1 MKKFIS
7 KKSLFW
13 LSLMICI
20 IIPVVLFGI
29 SQHLADKL
37 LPQNM
42 AGRWADE
49 KETAQISCSFSRG
62 SGIDENQIKGWEYGI
77 SQKLKE
83 ASIEPK
89 TETGRLW
96 ADAYS
101 ASGRITLQN
110 GSSAVDATAVGIGG
124 DFFLFHPIK
133 LLEGSY
139 FSGNDVLQDYVI
151 IDEYAA
157 WQLFGSNDIIG
168 MQVTIQGVPHVIAG
182 VVEREQGKLVEAAGG
197 SEMLVYV
204 SYQTLQKYGT
214 DYGINHFE
222 IVMPNPV
229 KDFAKQMVTEQLAMD
244 AKNIEIIENSTRF
257 DFLQI
262 MKVIGAF
269 GSRSMSQKG
278 IIYPYWENV
287 ARGTEDTIALL
298 TIIALLLLCYP
309 VITAIVFLI
318 RYWKKKTWTWKS
330 VFNKIKDFLGEIGR
344 RIWSN
349 RKKKREEKKDEEEF
363 E

>member
-13 LSLMICI
+13 LSLIICI
-20 IIPVVLFGI
+20 IIPAVLFGV
-29 SQHLADKL
+29 SNHWQSKL
-37 LPQNM
+37 LTQNM

-49 KETAQISCSFSRG
+49 KETAQISCFFSRG
-62 SGIDENQIKGWEYGI
+62 SGIDENRIKGWEYGI

-101 ASGRITLQN
+101 ASGKITLKN
-110 GSSAVDATAVGIGG
+110 GKSSVDASAVGIGG
-124 DFFLFHPIK
+124 DFFLFHPLK

-168 MQVTIQGVPHVIAG
+168 MQVTIQDVPHVIAG
-182 VVEREQGKLVEAAGG
+182 VIEREQGKLEKAAGG

-214 DYGINHFE
+214 DYGINHYE

-229 KDFAKQMVTEQLAMD
+229 KDFAKQMVTEQIAMD
-244 AKNIEIIENSTRF
+244 EKNVEIIENSTRF

-262 MKVIGAF
+262 MKVAGQF
-269 GSRSMSQKG
+269 GSRSMSRKG

-287 ARGTEDTIALL
+287 ARGTEDKIALL
-298 TIIALLLLCYP
+298 TIIALGILVYP
-309 VITAIVFLI
+309 LITAIIFVV
-318 RYWKKKTWTWKS
+318 RYWKKKKWTFKS
-330 VFNKIKDFLGEIGR
+330 VFHKIKDYMEEVWI
-344 RIWSN
+344 RIRN
-349 RKKKREEKKDEEEF
+349 NMKKKREDKEDEEF